1 MWLILALQIFI
12 RLNIKGLFYKVIPR
26 GWEIHMTDR
35 VEPCTTRTLL
45 PSEIANT
52 ETYVERSSRR

>member
-1 MWLILALQIFI
+1 MWLILALQTLI
-12 RLNIKGLFYKVIPR
+12 RLNIKGLFYKVIPC

-35 VEPCTTRTLL
+35 VKPCTTRTLL

-52 ETYVERSSRR
+52 GTYVERNS